1 VEKYFG
7 VAKRR
12 MKNRVESNFLVLIMK
27 NKVYILFLASVIL
40 LASVLYSVCFAEG
53 TSEESELVAF
63 IPDEEPICPLFSDA
77 AHFDPPSSPVTES
90 DYAELTFSFAGDCT
104 LGFDKDFDPRYRFDT
119 MVEKKNRDFSYFLG
133 GVKHVFN
140 NDDMTLVNLEGV
152 FTDRTEEVK
161 KAYNFKGSLDYVK
174 ILTSSSVE
182 AVSLGNNHSRDFGEE
197 GLDDT
202 KKVLAENDIAYSVD
216 SLAGI
221 YEVRGFKI
229 GFISVNIHYDGTKV
243 EGFIIKAMKSLE
255 SENVDVLI
263 VSCHWGVEKSSRLND
278 YQKYLGHKIIDWGAD
293 IVVGTHPHVLQGI
306 EMYKGKY
313 IYYSLA
319 NFCFGGNMNPSD
331 KDTMIVSQ
339 SVRLEKGKYKDSKVQ
354 IIPCSVSSKSYIN
367 DYRPTE
373 AKGNEKSRI
382 IGRMNALCDEFS
394 LCIDDNGFMNID
406 L

>member
-1 VEKYFG
+1 
-7 VAKRR
+7 
-12 MKNRVESNFLVLIMK
+12 MK

-90 DYAELTFSFAGDCT
+90 DYAKLTFSFAGDCT
-104 LGFDKDFDPRYRFDT
+104 LGFDKDFDPRYRFDP

-161 KAYNFKGSLDYVK
+161 KVYNFKGSLDYVK

-229 GFISVNIHYDGTKV
+229 ALISVNIHYDGTKV
-243 EGFIIKAMKSLE
+243 EGFIKKAMKRPKRA
-255 SENVDVLI
+255 V
-263 VSCHWGVEKSSRLND
+263 RLNGFSGCWH
-278 YQKYLGHKIIDWGAD
+278 Q
-293 IVVGTHPHVLQGI
+293 PLQTD
-306 EMYKGKY
+306 
-313 IYYSLA
+313 L
-319 NFCFGGNMNPSD
+319 
-331 KDTMIVSQ
+331 
-339 SVRLEKGKYKDSKVQ
+339 
-354 IIPCSVSSKSYIN
+354 SVSLPDI
-367 DYRPTE
+367 
-373 AKGNEKSRI
+373 SRSDLKMPAQ
-382 IGRMNALCDEFS
+382 MNFS
-394 LCIDDNGFMNID
+394 LFHS
-406 L
+406 